1 MSPQAAA
8 AVLSRFRAATSPTG
22 SPRAVSPRG
31 PRVFP
36 RTTNDMLE
44 DLHLP
49 PGTEISTPAMPLSA
63 VQLAKVTNA
72 VMTPVKALP
81 PAIITALEETDAAP
95 FLFFRWLSSCL
106 IEVCQTA
113 PAVPALC
120 LCAPRS

>member
-8 AVLSRFRAATSPTG
+8 AVLSRFRAATSPSG
-22 SPRAVSPRG
+22 SPRPVSPSG

-44 DLHLP
+44 DLHIA
-49 PGTEISTPAMPLSA
+49 PGAEISAPAMPSIV
-63 VQLAKVTNA
+63 VQLAKVSNA

-81 PAIITALEETDAAP
+81 PAIITALEETTAAP

-106 IEVCQTA
+106 IEVRQAA
-113 PAVPALC
+113 PAVPE
-120 LCAPRS
+120 LCAHAT